1 MNKEIIIAKI
11 KRQQA
16 EILEMIAQLKEDRR
30 NTKIIE
36 TLKKR
41 CKETKYLIETLQEKS
56 FFPKGVEELDI
67 EPELKKIER
76 KVDKVKLG
84 VKKMKRLDKKKKE
97 IEQEMDK

>member
-16 EILEMIAQLKEDRR
+16 EIQEMIAQLKEDRR
-30 NTKIIE
+30 NTKVVE

-56 FFPKGVEELDI
+56 FFPKGVEGLDV
-67 EPELKKIER
+67 EPQLKKIEK
-76 KVDKVKLG
+76 KVGKVRLG
-84 VKKMKRLDKKKKE
+84 VKKMKQLDKKKQE
-97 IEQEMDK
+97 IEKEMDK

>member
-16 EILEMIAQLKEDRR
+16 EIQEMIAQLKEDRR

-41 CKETKYLIETLQEKS
+41 CTETKHLIETLQEKS

-67 EPELKKIER
+67 EPQLKKIEK
-76 KVDKVKLG
+76 KVGKVRLG
-84 VKKMKRLDKKKKE
+84 VKKMKQLDKKKKE
-97 IEQEMDK
+97 IEEEMDK